1 MRKFKLFFSVLVGAI
16 IGLSLSGFAY
26 QLTMDK
32 RDRVAYPAPGEIYQ
46 VDGLG
51 LHIDCRGDGSPTVV
65 LEAGLGSG
73 SSTWAL
79 VHDEIAMITR
89 TCAYDRPGM
98 DWSEP
103 IIRVAD
109 AEEVSDRLFSLLD
122 VAGIKESKLL
132 IGWSAGGIYIREFYK
147 NHPEDIVGMVF
158 VDSSHEQQEN
168 RLPEIEG
175 SSTLE
180 AKLQLI
186 YEAIQMMACR
196 ILQPI
201 GVIRMFGLLDQ
212 FIDQNELDAPTR
224 NALLANMNQSHK
236 CSSMHWESESF
247 ALEVQDDAPPISLGD
262 LPVVV
267 LSQGE
272 EPKAFPEFGIT
283 LEQAIAQRKAWDVL
297 QQELTDLSSNGQ
309 RYIAT
314 ESGHVIQID
323 QPELMIEKVTEL
335 VLRLR

>member
-1 MRKFKLFFSVLVGAI
+1 MRTFKLFFLVLVGAI

-26 QLTMDK
+26 QLTMGN

-46 VDGLG
+46 VDRLG
-51 LHIDCRGDGSPTVV
+51 LHIDCRGDGMPTVV
-65 LEAGLGSG
+65 LEAGLRSG
-73 SSTWAL
+73 SSSWAL

-122 VAGIKESKLL
+122 VAGIKGSKLL
-132 IGWSAGGIYIREFYK
+132 IGMSAGGVYIREFYK

-158 VDSSHEQQEN
+158 VDSSHEQQKY
-168 RLPEIEG
+168 RLPEFEG
-175 SSTLE
+175 SGT
-180 AKLQLI
+180 
-186 YEAIQMMACR
+186 YEAMMMACR

-201 GVIRMFGLLDQ
+201 GVTRMFGLLNQ
-212 FIDQNELDAPTR
+212 FIDQYELDEPTR
-224 NALLANMNQSHK
+224 NALLANMNQSHT

-247 ALEVQDDAPPISLGD
+247 AAEVHDDAPPISLGD

-272 EPKAFPEFGIT
+272 EPKAFPEFGIR